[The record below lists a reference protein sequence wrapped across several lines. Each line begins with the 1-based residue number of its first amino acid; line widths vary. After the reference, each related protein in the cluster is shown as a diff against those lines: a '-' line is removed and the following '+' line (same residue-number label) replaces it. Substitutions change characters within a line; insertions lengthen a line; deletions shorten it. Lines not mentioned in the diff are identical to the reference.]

1 MSRVLGL
8 DWSAA
13 ATHAPG
19 VGRFGRELVRAFVRG
34 AGEGVEVALFEQGR
48 VARLPDAMLG
58 LDGPDVV
65 RTPRVHRVWRIS
77 KRVLAPLVNTLGADR
92 IVGGCDVFLR
102 AAPRA
107 PRVARARTAWAV
119 AQWPGQWPKT
129 GDADAAREFERDLAA
144 NDVLFVFA
152 ECAAQR
158 LVHEFRVARE
168 RVHVLPVGADHWL
181 RDAAPQER
189 SNEPRTVVVLGAV
202 EARREPVAVLEAFE
216 RVHEKGLAQRLHF
229 VGRRGDAAEDLA
241 RAVGFSSVRR
251 DVAWTDEPVEA
262 ELPPLVA
269 GAAALVHVASGE
281 ATAVT
286 PLEALTFGVPV
297 VVSDTPEMRETL
309 GAFAEYPAPSTPRR
323 RGAAIA
329 EALERALVT
338 SDDSNARAL
347 RRAHAAPFT
356 WRACAEA
363 VARVLTGTVSDT
375 DPPRRCRSAESPRG
389 E

>member
-34 AGEGVEVALFEQGR
+34 AGAGLEIALFEQGR

-65 RTPRVHRVWRIS
+65 RRARVHRVWRVS

-107 PRVARARTAWAV
+107 PHVARARTAWAV
-119 AQWPGQWPKT
+119 AQWPKV
-129 GDADAAREFERDLAA
+129 GDANAARALEEDLAA

-158 LVHEFRVARE
+158 LVDEFHVARE

-181 RDAAPQER
+181 RDAAPLER
-189 SNEPRTVVVLGAV
+189 ASEPRTVVVLGAV
-202 EARREPVAVLEAFE
+202 ETRREPVAVLEAFE
-216 RVHEKGLAQRLHF
+216 RVHALGLAQRLHF
-229 VGRRGDAAEDLA
+229 VGRRSDAAEDLA
-241 RAVGFSSVRR
+241 RALGFSSVRR
-251 DVAWTDEPVEA
+251 DVVWTDEPVEA
-262 ELPPLVA
+262 HLPAIVA

-297 VVSDTPEMRETL
+297 VVSDAPEMRETL
-309 GAFAEYPAPSTPRR
+309 GAYAEYPAPSTARR

-329 EALERALVT
+329 EALERALVS
-338 SDDSNARAL
+338 SDDATARAL
-347 RRAHAAPFT
+347 RRAHTAPFT

-363 VARVLTGTVSDT
+363 VARVLTRTVSDT
-375 DPPRRCRSAESPRG
+375 
-389 E
+389 